1 MFICTDSPINI
12 HPCANMYTVSNL
24 LNELYVMKHT
34 HAIAFAGPSSKHK
47 DSGLAIVFA
56 VKQLSEG

>member
-1 MFICTDSPINI
+1 
-12 HPCANMYTVSNL
+12 MYTVSNL